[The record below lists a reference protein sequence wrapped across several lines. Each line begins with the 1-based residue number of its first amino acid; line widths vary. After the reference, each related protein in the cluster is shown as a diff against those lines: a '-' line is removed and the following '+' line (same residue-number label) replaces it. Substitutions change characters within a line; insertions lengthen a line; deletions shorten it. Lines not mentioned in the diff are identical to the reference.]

1 MTGQMPQAIKII
13 IALVIGT
20 PIVYFI
26 GSIAMA
32 IYFSHPSRRMGRH
45 LSKKLRPIWRAQWKG
60 KVDDL
65 QERLLVAV
73 QGQNVGA
80 QPAPFGRPAVA
91 LYGSH
96 GDVVLNNPMFVLTL
110 RRDGRTR
117 VQIELRSGS
126 PIRRP
131 PRASCTHAIDA
142 VDAALRTIG
151 ELDDLS
157 RPG

>member
-1 MTGQMPQAIKII
+1 MAQAIKII
-13 IALVIGT
+13 IALVIVT
-20 PIVYFI
+20 PVVYFI

-32 IYFSHPSRRMGRH
+32 MYFSHPTRRMGRR
-45 LSKKLRPIWRAQWKG
+45 LSAKLRPMWRAQWKG

-65 QERLLVAV
+65 QERLLVEMR
-73 QGQNVGA
+73 GHNLGA
-80 QPAPFGRPAVA
+80 QPAPFGRPAIA
-91 LYGSH
+91 LYASQGN
-96 GDVVLNNPMFVLTL
+96 VVLNSPMLVLTL

-117 VQIELRSGS
+117 IRIELRSGS

-131 PRASCTHAIDA
+131 KRASCTHTIDA
-142 VDAALRTIG
+142 IDAALRTIG